1 MEIADILRG
10 LFSGGDAVSPQT
22 RRAIRDSVGPDQPE
36 APPPPPVTNQVNEA
50 VPGATVQLPNG
61 RWVTP
66 AEAAALQAALL
77 RRQSQ
82 QHQ

>member
-1 MEIADILRG
+1 MEIMDILRG
-10 LFSGGDAVSPQT
+10 LFSGGGDAVSPQT
-22 RRAIRDSVGPDQPE
+22 RRAIRDSVGPDQVE
-36 APPPPPVTNQVNEA
+36 APPPPVTNQVNEA
-50 VPGATVQLPNG
+50 APGATVQLPNG

-77 RRQSQ
+77 RRQGQ